1 MFLNI
6 IKKYRSILVIAS
18 SLIFNLVS
26 SLLVYK
32 PDGAVFNYESL
43 TITEWI
49 CDIIGIVWF
58 FVGLLMLMYD
68 GNRNAK
74 EQLKEAFDYG
84 VEEFRK
90 VNIGLEIKK

>member
-1 MFLNI
+1 MFLKI
-6 IKKYRSILVIAS
+6 IKKYRSILAIAS
-18 SLIFNLVS
+18 SLIFNLIS

-32 PDGAVFNYESL
+32 PDGVVFNYKQL

-74 EQLKEAFDYG
+74 EQLKEAFDCG